1 MKQRYYTSAR
11 RGFTLLELLIALAM
25 AAALMLP
32 LYQTL
37 RTAYKAKASA
47 EAAMIPSRTSE
58 LAMEFLR
65 MDIESALPPAPNSPG
80 YATDSTST
88 TATVAPAASTSS
100 TTPVSLAGSFIGLD
114 SQDDRGHNGDDLT
127 FYTTSDGPEHVAGDG
142 EIKMVE
148 LTILVP
154 PGTGDHV
161 LVRRVTRNLLAPQAV
176 VPDDEV
182 ICRHVASFNLRY
194 YDGTDWQDSWDSTRQ
209 TNELPVAVEVTL
221 ELDPPAD
228 APRNQPGKKFIR
240 YFPVVCSTL
249 VNDANATTT
258 TGTTTTGGTTK

>member
-25 AAALMLP
+25 AAALILP

-88 TATVAPAASTSS
+88 AAVAPAASTSS

>member
-88 TATVAPAASTSS
+88 TAAVAPAASTSS

-161 LVRRVTRNLLAPQAV
+161 LVRRVTRNLLAPQSV

-194 YDGTDWQDSWDSTRQ
+194 YDGTDWQDSWDSTQQ

-221 ELDPPAD
+221 ELEPPAD
-228 APRNQPGKKFIR
+228 APRNQSGKKFIR
-240 YFPVVCSTL
+240 YFPIVCSTL

>member
-1 MKQRYYTSAR
+1 MTPLRRKYAR

-25 AAALMLP
+25 AAALCLP

-37 RTAYKAKASA
+37 RTAYKAKSSA

-65 MDIESALPPAPNSPG
+65 MDIESAMPPAPHSPG

-88 TATVAPAASTSS
+88 AVVAPAASTSS
-100 TTPVSLAGSFIGLD
+100 TTPVSLAGAFIGLD

-142 EIKMVE
+142 EIKLVE
-148 LTILVP
+148 LTVLVP
-154 PGTGDHV
+154 PGSNDHV
-161 LVRRVTRNLLAPQAV
+161 LVRRVTRNLLSPQPV
-176 VPDDEV
+176 TPDDEV

-194 YDGTDWQDSWDSTRQ
+194 YDGTEWQDSWDSTQQ

-221 ELDPPAD
+221 ELDPPA
-228 APRNQPGKKFIR
+228 NQPLNQPAKKFIR
-240 YFPVVCSTL
+240 IFPVVCSTL
-249 VNDANATTT
+249 VNDSNTTTTTTTT
-258 TGTTTTGGTTK
+258 TGSTTR